1 MTYFCPVC
9 WAEVAAEQM
18 ICGRCGADLRAW
30 EGQGYVEKL
39 ITALRHP
46 EPTTPLRAAWLLGRL
61 RAREA
66 VPPLMELARSSPDL
80 FLREAAV
87 EALGRIGD
95 PRSLELLR
103 ALARSESVLVRRA
116 ARRAL
121 AMIEGS
127 QPGGDPATDEG
138 SGRG

>member
-1 MTYFCPVC
+1 VTYFCPVC
-9 WAEVAAEQM
+9 WAEMAAEQM
-18 ICGRCGADLRAW
+18 ICGRCRADLRAW
-30 EGQGYVEKL
+30 EGKGYVEKL
-39 ITALRHP
+39 IAALRHP

-61 RAREA
+61 RARDA
-66 VPPLMELARSSPDL
+66 VLPLMELARSSPDL

-103 ALARSESVLVRRA
+103 ALARSDSVLVRRA

-121 AMIEGS
+121 AMIEGPE
-127 QPGGDPATDEG
+127 PGADPARNED
-138 SGRG
+138 SRRG

>member
-1 MTYFCPVC
+1 MTHFCPIC
-9 WAEVAAEQM
+9 WVEVAAEQM

-30 EGQGYVEKL
+30 EGKGYVEKL
-39 ITALRHP
+39 IAALRHR

-66 VPPLMELARSSPDL
+66 VLPLMELARSSPDL

-95 PRSLELLR
+95 PGSLALLR
-103 ALARSESVLVRRA
+103 ALASSESVLVRRA
-116 ARRAL
+116 ASLAL
-121 AMIEGS
+121 AMIEGPE
-127 QPGGDPATDEG
+127 PGADSARHEESRQG
-138 SGRG
+138 